1 MIVTLNW
8 LKDFVDINESPEKI
22 AELLTNSGNE
32 VEEIIYQDKYL
43 KHVVVGKILKIE
55 RHPNAEKL
63 VVCQV
68 DIGSEVTQI
77 ITAATN
83 VFEGAVVPVSRPG
96 ADLANGIHIENSKLR
111 GLDSFGMF
119 CSIEELGVTD
129 YDGEKDGIMIL
140 DSNLKPGTAIAD
152 ALNMNDVIFDINVT
166 ANRPDCMSIIGIA
179 REISALT
186 GSPLKEQ
193 DLSYT
198 TVNEDVSKYIS
209 VEVKDKE
216 LCPRYMATFVK
227 DVKLEKSPAWLRAR
241 LVAVGIKPICNIVD
255 ITNYVL
261 IEYGQPMHAFDY
273 KYINGKKIIV
283 RTAQKGESIKVLNQ
297 NTYNLDEK
305 MLCICD
311 ATNPSVIAG
320 IIGGTYS
327 SIQEDTTDVVF
338 EAAAFERASIRRTSR
353 RIGVRTDST
362 ARFEKGVDVGSPEI
376 GMKRALNLVSKLNA
390 GTIVSGVIDT
400 VEQKPE
406 NKNLSF
412 SLNRIFK
419 ILGIRVEDQKVLSI
433 LNNLGIKSSIDC
445 DKLSCNIPVF
455 RADIENDA
463 DIAEEIIRMYGYG
476 VYDSIETPPL
486 ATATVTVGKHDA
498 VLKLARSLKLQLCQ
512 YGYFEAVNFSICSED
527 VKDKLLIPQD
537 NYLYN
542 MIKIANPISEDLG
555 YVRTS
560 MANGMFLTVA
570 RNLSRKNS
578 DFKLFEVG
586 RVYIPKALPLTEL
599 PDEVN
604 MLSLCSVD
612 HKDDF
617 FTVKGIVENLL
628 RDFDLEYSLEY
639 SKLPYLHPGI
649 SADVIDKQT
658 NQVVASFGQVHPKVC
673 KNFDLQEKTY
683 YAEIN
688 LDYIAK
694 LKEKSH
700 AVKML
705 SKFPIVERDLAIVC
719 DESTTVEKIM
729 ESVKKSCGQLYF
741 GSKIFDIYRSSELG
755 ENKKSVAFNFQLL
768 SYDKTLTDEEINQ
781 VVKKILK
788 DLEYKCGAT
797 LRWYT

>member
-8 LKDFVDINESPEKI
+8 LKDFVDIKQSPEEL

-32 VEEIIYQDKYL
+32 VEEIIYQDRYL
-43 KHVVVGKILKIE
+43 HHVVVGKILKIE

-140 DSNLKPGTAIAD
+140 DETLKPGTPIAD
-152 ALNMNDVIFDINVT
+152 ALNMNDVLFDINVT

-179 REISALT
+179 REVSALT

-198 TVNEDVSKYIS
+198 VESEDVSKYIS
-209 VEVKDKE
+209 VEVKDEE

-273 KYINGKKIIV
+273 KYIDGKKIVV
-283 RTAQKGESIKVLNQ
+283 RTAKKSESIKVLNQ
-297 NTYNLDEK
+297 NTYDLDEK

-311 ATNPSVIAG
+311 ENSPSVIAG
-320 IIGGTYS
+320 IIGGTHS

-338 EAAAFERASIRRTSR
+338 EAASFERASIRRTSR

-362 ARFEKGVDVGSPEI
+362 ARFEKGVDIGSPEV
-376 GMKRALNLVSKLNA
+376 GMKRALNLVCKLGA
-390 GTIVSGVIDT
+390 GKIVSGVIDT
-400 VEQKPE
+400 VKQKPQ
-406 NKNLSF
+406 NKDLTF
-412 SLNRIFK
+412 SLDRVFK
-419 ILGIRVEDQKVLSI
+419 ILGIKVEDQKVLSI
-433 LNNLGIKSSIDC
+433 LNNLGIKSSIDG
-445 DKLSCNIPVF
+445 DKLYCNIPVF

-463 DIAEEIIRMYGYG
+463 DIAEEIISMYGYG

-486 ATATVTVGKHDA
+486 ANATVTVGKYDS
-498 VLKLARSLKLQLCQ
+498 VLKLARNLKLQLCQ
-512 YGYFEAVNFSICSED
+512 YGYYEAVNFSICSGD
-527 VKDKLLIPQD
+527 VKEKLLIPSSSPMF
-537 NYLYN
+537 N

-555 YVRTS
+555 FVRTS

-570 RNLSRKNS
+570 RNLARKNT

-586 RVYIPKALPLTEL
+586 RVYIPKSLPLTEL
-599 PDEVN
+599 PNEVN
-604 MLSLCSVD
+604 MLSFCSVC
-612 HKDDF
+612 HKDNF
-617 FTVKGIVENLL
+617 FDIKGIMENLL
-628 RDFDLEYSLEY
+628 RGFDLEYTLAY
-639 SKLPYLHPGI
+639 STLPYLHPGI
-649 SADVIDKQT
+649 SADVIDTKT

-688 LDYIAK
+688 LDY
-694 LKEKSH
+694 LVSLSEKSH
-700 AVKML
+700 AVKAL

-719 DESTTVEKIM
+719 DEETSVGKIL
-729 ESVKKSCGQLYF
+729 ECVKKSCGALYF
-741 GSKIFDIYRSSELG
+741 GAKIFDIYRSGELG
-755 ENKKSVAFNFQLL
+755 ENKKSVAFNFQLS

-797 LRWYT
+797 LRWFI